1 MFHVNIVCEL
11 KLAVDNDNA
20 KLILIWLAS
29 LSFSTR
35 HEGVVLLKILVSSSD
50 DDDGVLSSDFFVVQ
64 VLVLGVLKN
73 VLPIY
78 FTVIKFVSSVKVI
91 STTELFFFIK

>member
-29 LSFSTR
+29 MSFSTR

-50 DDDGVLSSDFFVVQ
+50 DDDVLSLDFFVVQ

-78 FTVIKFVSSVKVI
+78 FTVIKFVCSVKVI

>member
-50 DDDGVLSSDFFVVQ
+50 DDDVLSLDFFVVQ

-78 FTVIKFVSSVKVI
+78 FTVIKFVCSVKVI

>member
-35 HEGVVLLKILVSSSD
+35 HEGVVLVKILVSSSD
-50 DDDGVLSSDFFVVQ
+50 DDDVLSLDFFVVQ

-78 FTVIKFVSSVKVI
+78 FTVIKFICSVKVI